1 MSEQLSKLQELY
13 TQLEAE
19 LPDHLKAY
27 VKLEADESH
36 ACINIVFNDMGELGK
51 ENFKQLRSL
60 LEENYSAAFVNPVF
74 PQKPYYTVQSKPVV
88 ALPSKDD
95 VEQAL
100 RDSLIKKAYALNL
113 GIPDDNLQS
122 MPLGKLET
130 VVKVA
135 SKVSPETEQKKT
147 VPATPTK
154 QPSPMQILKARFCE
168 LCQDNATDKCNFE
181 LCLRILGVFEVQS
194 QTDVLEKI
202 NRSLDN
208 VQRQLSQIPSVSQH
222 VQAVSPAPAVAA
234 SVQASPAAQPSQ
246 KVERNTRPTE
256 GHKEGDVVWIYAEN
270 RAGERYEKALEKDNR
285 RSNDYFELRGQIV
298 ERVND
303 GKKGLELNGKW
314 LWLSDRDDYI
324 GRKAAKEFPKGG
336 RR

>member
-1 MSEQLSKLQELY
+1 MSEQLSKLQGLY

-19 LPDHLKAY
+19 LPDHLKTH
-27 VKLEADESH
+27 VTLEADENNG
-36 ACINIVFNDMGELGK
+36 CINIVFKDMGEMGK

-60 LEENYSAAFVNPVF
+60 LEENYDADFINPAF
-74 PQKPYYTVQSKPVV
+74 PQQPYYQVKLKRAV
-88 ALPSKDD
+88 ALPSEDSIG
-95 VEQAL
+95 QAL
-100 RDSLIKKAYALNL
+100 RDSLIKKANLLNL
-113 GIPDDNLQS
+113 GIPDTNLLS
-122 MPLGKLET
+122 MPLQKLET
-130 VVKVA
+130 LVKVA
-135 SKVSPETEQKKT
+135 CKVASETEQKT
-147 VPATPTK
+147 SPTTPTAPIK
-154 QPSPMQILKARFCE
+154 QASPIQMLKARFCE
-168 LCQDNATDKCNFE
+168 LCQDNGTDKCNFE

-202 NRSLDN
+202 NRSIDN
-208 VQRQLSQIPSVSQH
+208 VQRQLSQIPLVSQP
-222 VQAVSPAPAVAA
+222 VQDVSPAVAA
-234 SVQASPAAQPSQ
+234 PVQASPAAQPSQ

-270 RAGERYEKALEKDNR
+270 RAGERYEQALEKDNR

-324 GRKAAKEFPKGG
+324 GRKAAKEFPKGA